1 MKKLK
6 GLDIPDLLKTVRA
19 KKLPRE
25 ALKSI
30 LGKFTT
36 SSEGVV
42 LNCSPQIL
50 REESKKIYDEYVQ
63 SNLQIQGAV
72 ESTNQI
78 LMEKI
83 KASGFYEEPK
93 VLKELVSTFKHT
105 FSK

>member
-30 LGKFTT
+30 LGKFTS

-42 LNCSPQIL
+42 LNCS
-50 REESKKIYDEYVQ
+50 S
-63 SNLQIQGAV
+63 
-72 ESTNQI
+72 
-78 LMEKI
+78 
-83 KASGFYEEPK
+83 
-93 VLKELVSTFKHT
+93 
-105 FSK
+105 